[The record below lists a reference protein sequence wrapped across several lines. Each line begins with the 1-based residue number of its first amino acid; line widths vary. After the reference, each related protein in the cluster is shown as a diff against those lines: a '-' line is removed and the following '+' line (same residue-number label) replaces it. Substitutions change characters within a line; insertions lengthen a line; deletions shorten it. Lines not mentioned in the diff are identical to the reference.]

1 MFYSPKREYYNDNKN
16 SDIVENNNIMI
27 DKKNEVIVSN
37 KKENLKEVKQ
47 TEKLEFQNQVYNLN
61 FWYNIQNNSIF
72 FELCPQNIDSLQTFY
87 YYKGVFTYLQ
97 LIKICKQ
104 FKMCDTIEEIFSNF
118 CVIFQNKKA
127 FLKINENNSFDILL
141 LVSSI
146 AGKEEEVCFPLERH
160 SALKEDNIK
169 NNSCDCKLKWEEK
182 EKELNS
188 KFENLEKTL
197 RQENYELKNEIYYL
211 KNDITRYTKTIETN
225 KKDIKNLKE
234 QIKNLKN
241 LIEQNS
247 NIQSNL
253 ITKNINILD
262 ECNNENNKIQN
273 NKKEQDIKLDIQ
285 KESKSSDYN
294 KKSVKFKID
303 DNKKKNNKIENT
315 QTKTNKNQEK
325 MKNNKREIY
334 KQMKEENAKK
344 LNKNKV
350 KSSFSDFLKQKKSN
364 SEKNRNK
371 KLIKSYTSTGHDLS
385 GKKIKEETIED
396 INNNEK
402 DDDKYESEEENNIN
416 EVNNNED
423 NDKNSEDENNRYNN
437 MNLEEEENEEK
448 INEEIYYSDIKKT
461 KETSRSDI
469 IDNWT
474 EDFNLNVKKLLEDN
488 DIKLRF
494 TEKLNFMNRRIIT
507 KIEELQLIEN
517 QLIKEYPN
525 IKDVEYNLI
534 YRGTEHGDSAK
545 VFHEKCNE
553 PNNLVLIKTKDDIKF
568 GGYTQEN
575 WEGNNLHKKDNNAF
589 CFCLNKNKIYKV
601 AEDKTAIICNE
612 SMGPCFG
619 DKLLEIYDNFLSK
632 GGKCFNKDNC
642 GYDNMETDFEIING
656 LEEFLIEEIE
666 VYKLKFN

>member
-1 MFYSPKREYYNDNKN
+1 MFYSPKREYNNDYKN
-16 SDIVENNNIMI
+16 NEIVENNNNNV
-27 DKKNEVIVSN
+27 DKKDEIIESDKN
-37 KKENLKEVKQ
+37 ENLKEVKQ
-47 TEKLEFQNQVYNLN
+47 IEKLEFQNQVYNLN
-61 FWYNIQNNSIF
+61 FWHNIQNNSIF
-72 FELCPQNIDSLQTFY
+72 FELFPQNIDSLQTFY

-118 CVIFQNKKA
+118 GVIFKNKKA
-127 FLKINENNSFDILL
+127 FLKINENNSFDIVL

-146 AGKEEEVCFPLERH
+146 TGKEEEVCFPLGRH
-160 SALKEDNIK
+160 KALKEDNIN

-182 EKELNS
+182 EKEINL
-188 KFENLEKTL
+188 KFENLEKIL

-211 KNDITRYTKTIETN
+211 KNDISRYTKTIETH
-225 KKDIKNLKE
+225 KKEIKNLKE

-241 LIEQNS
+241 LIEQSS
-247 NIQSNL
+247 NNKSNL
-253 ITKNINILD
+253 ITKNVNVYD
-262 ECNNENNKIQN
+262 ECNNENIKIQN
-273 NKKEQDIKLDIQ
+273 NKKESDIKLDIQ
-285 KESKSSDYN
+285 KESKSLDYN
-294 KKSVKFKID
+294 KKSVKFKND
-303 DNKKKNNKIENT
+303 DNKKKNNKIEST
-315 QTKTNKNQEK
+315 QIKTNKNQDK

-371 KLIKSYTSTGHDLS
+371 KLTKSYTSTGHDLS

-396 INNNEK
+396 INTNQK
-402 DDDKYESEEENNIN
+402 DDDKYESEEENYLN
-416 EVNNNED
+416 EINNNED
-423 NDKNSEDENNRYNN
+423 NNNNSVDENNRYNN
-437 MNLEEEENEEK
+437 TNFEEENEEK
-448 INEEIYYSDIKKT
+448 INEDRYYSDIKKT

-517 QLIKEYPN
+517 QLLNGYPN

-534 YRGTEHGDSAK
+534 YRGSEHDDSAK

-553 PNNLVLIKTKDDIKF
+553 TNNLILIKTKDDIKF
-568 GGYTQEN
+568 GGYTHEN
-575 WEGNNLHKKDNNAF
+575 WKGDNLPKKDNNAF

-601 AEDKTAIICNE
+601 IEDKTAIICNE
-612 SMGPCFG
+612 NMGPCFG
-619 DKLLEIYDNFLSK
+619 DKFFEIYDNFLSN

-642 GYDNMETDFEIING
+642 GYDNIETDFEITNG
-656 LEEFLIEEIE
+656 LEEFIVEEIE